1 MTRYDLFRNLM
12 VMAVCDGQLT
22 EEEMA
27 LLAQRASR
35 WEITDAEFSKA
46 LRYANSP
53 EAVITIPGN
62 KGERRQL
69 LSDMLRM
76 IGVDGELAEIEKNLF
91 AVVAGMMQIGEDEL
105 NTLIDDVLK
114 PQK

>member
-22 EEEMA
+22 EEEVA
-27 LLAQRASR
+27 LLATRANK

-46 LRYANSP
+46 MRYAMSP

-69 LSDMLRM
+69 LAGMLRM
-76 IGVDGELAEIEKNLF
+76 MGVDGELAEIEKNMF
-91 AVVAGMMQIGEDEL
+91 AVAAGMMRISDEEL
-105 NTLIDDVLK
+105 DSLMDEVLK
-114 PQK
+114 TKP